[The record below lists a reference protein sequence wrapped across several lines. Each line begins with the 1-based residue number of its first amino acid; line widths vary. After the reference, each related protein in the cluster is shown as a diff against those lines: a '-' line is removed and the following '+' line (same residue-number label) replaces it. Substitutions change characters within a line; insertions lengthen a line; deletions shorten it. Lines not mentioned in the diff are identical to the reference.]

1 MARLQVIPD
10 GSMEAREF
18 IYHADLIQKDIAE
31 EEKQRKM
38 DAAMRRANPGRR

>member
-1 MARLQVIPD
+1 
-10 GSMEAREF
+10 MEGREF

-31 EEKQRKM
+31 EEKQRKL